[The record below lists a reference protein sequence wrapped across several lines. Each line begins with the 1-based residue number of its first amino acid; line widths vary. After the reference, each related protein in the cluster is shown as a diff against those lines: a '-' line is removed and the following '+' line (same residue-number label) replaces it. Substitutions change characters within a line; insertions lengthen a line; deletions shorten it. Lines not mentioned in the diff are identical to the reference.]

1 MLHVYT
7 FNLCTSILFSNYCL
21 IQSFSTLSLSLS
33 PSLSLRSPNTFYFIF
48 SIITW
53 KYGIANL
60 GNLHE
65 ITKKSYTRKWHDEF
79 DSSVNDFC
87 SYPISYILNVSCTH
101 VCFPIV
107 SISKLRWTKTQTT
120 TCEIRFHACFEIS

>member
-1 MLHVYT
+1 MEIGHCKLGKLT
-7 FNLCTSILFSNYCL
+7 RNY
-21 IQSFSTLSLSLS
+21 QK
-33 PSLSLRSPNTFYFIF
+33 N
-48 SIITW
+48 
-53 KYGIANL
+53 
-60 GNLHE
+60 
-65 ITKKSYTRKWHDEF
+65 YTRKWHDEF

-107 SISKLRWTKTQTT
+107 SISKLRGTKTQTT